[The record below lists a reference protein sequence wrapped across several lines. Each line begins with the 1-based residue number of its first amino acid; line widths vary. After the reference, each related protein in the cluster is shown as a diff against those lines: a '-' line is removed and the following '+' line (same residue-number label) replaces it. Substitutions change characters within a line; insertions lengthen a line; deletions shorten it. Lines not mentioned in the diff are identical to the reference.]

1 MNFYSDLPRAS
12 AREISSEF
20 GATQTA
26 FPSQRAPWSDR
37 RFSEVDEMLTLKL
50 LLLSFW
56 WIFGLL
62 WARPR
67 HHFALSNSQF
77 SSSSSRWLS
86 WDRRYRFRHLP
97 SLWCFV
103 IDLFTVP
110 ADHTYLRDPWF
121 YSSDFPAFSK
131 CWNTNRSCLILC
143 FHWELGFSSWFSR
156 WLWAPFLVIVCGFH
170 SNASGSQIA
179 NS

>member
-37 RFSEVDEMLTLKL
+37 WFLEVDEMLTLKL

-62 WARPR
+62 WARPH

-86 WDRRYRFRHLP
+86 WDRRCRFRHSP

-143 FHWELGFSSWFSR
+143 FHWELGFSSWFFP
-156 WLWAPFLVIVCGFH
+156 WLLAPFLVIVCGFH
-170 SNASGSQIA
+170 SNATGSQIA